1 MIEVKDLALTVQKQ
15 VPGEL
20 VTNARAIKAFVEERV
35 KEYTPEKYYD
45 DPEAAK
51 KDRAVLNAA
60 SKELNTK
67 RLALERE
74 FMRPFEEFKSV
85 IKETT
90 STIDFASS
98 RLDEIVK
105 AVEETQENEKRRA
118 IKDLFESRAF
128 TLVSLDKIFDS
139 RWLNK
144 GFKIKEIDEEISR
157 KIAAI
162 YQDLAIIDSLP
173 ADVDEVKAH
182 YLDNLD
188 IGTALAV
195 ASRLKANR
203 EAIKLEEETR
213 ETRVHEQKIKQQEMD
228 LIKDALIERSS
239 EVLSSMVDDAL
250 GIKSDPVIEYTLRF
264 KGTRAQ
270 LVSLRSY
277 MNDQGI
283 EYEKVEV

>member
-1 MIEVKDLALTVQKQ
+1 VIEVKDLALTVQKQ

-195 ASRLKANR
+195 ASRFKANR

>member
-1 MIEVKDLALTVQKQ
+1 VIEVKDLALTVQKQ